1 MLFFL
6 QIPNHGG
13 PTVGHE
19 TRSFPKTRAA
29 QRQLRLYEPPDG
41 MACIHG
47 TSTRTASLRRKKEK
61 TPRGVLIPSYGQEFL
76 VFLLPL
82 LPHRRLRRVA
92 GTAAGA
98 LMHPL
103 DALSGLIPASASS
116 TLGLGIGR
124 GQDGA
129 RSPERG
135 KFAHVPEDECAI
147 CYEGATAALSIGDVR
162 PPSTSDFDLAARKA
176 EPPTHPLVTPYRT
189 SCGHIYCYTC
199 VAEKMLRAADEGGGP
214 WECLR
219 CGKSVVSAERFHIEN
234 VYWASEGEGSIG
246 EWGSDYFDEIGSSSL
261 SGVSGI
267 SAGSRSSV
275 SGSDEEQS
283 E

>member
-1 MLFFL
+1 MPSRYADV
-6 QIPNHGG
+6 QH
-13 PTVGHE
+13 
-19 TRSFPKTRAA
+19 
-29 QRQLRLYEPPDG
+29 PPSLDVEHDPL
-41 MACIHG
+41 MI
-47 TSTRTASLRRKKEK
+47 TA
-61 TPRGVLIPSYGQEFL
+61 QEFL

-82 LPHRRLRRVA
+82 LPHRKLRRVA

-103 DALSGLIPASASS
+103 DTLSGLIPASA
-116 TLGLGIGR
+116 LGLGANVGR
-124 GQDGA
+124 GADA
-129 RSPERG
+129 RSLERG
-135 KFAHVPEDECAI
+135 KFAHLPEDECAI
-147 CYEGATAALSIGDVR
+147 CYESAITTLNVADPTHALAGDVQ
-162 PPSTSDFDLAARKA
+162 PLSTSDSHPTARKG

-219 CGKSVVSAERFHIEN
+219 CGIPVLFAERFHVEN
-234 VYWASEGEGSIG
+234 TYWVSEGEDGSVE
-246 EWGSDYFDEIGSSSL
+246 EWGSDYFDEMGSSSL
-261 SGVSGI
+261 SGVSGM

>member
-1 MLFFL
+1 MGMRLVPSRRLVRRNVSYDFMNRQMVWHAFTVRR
-6 QIPNHGG
+6 PYG
-13 PTVGHE
+13 P
-19 TRSFPKTRAA
+19 
-29 QRQLRLYEPPDG
+29 
-41 MACIHG
+41 
-47 TSTRTASLRRKKEK
+47 LRRKK
-61 TPRGVLIPSYGQEFL
+61 RGALIPSRGQEFL

-92 GTAAGA
+92 GTTVGA
-98 LMHPL
+98 IMHPL
-103 DALSGLIPASASS
+103 DTLSGLIPASASS

-124 GQDGA
+124 GQDDD
-129 RSPERG
+129 RSQERG

-199 VAEKMLRAADEGGGP
+199 VAEKMLRVADEGGGP

-219 CGKSVVSAERFHIEN
+219 CGKPVVSAERFHIES
-234 VYWASEGEGSIG
+234 VYWASEGEEGSAG

-261 SGVSGI
+261 SGVSGM
-267 SAGSRSSV
+267 SAGSPSSV

-283 E
+283 V